1 MLLPSKNHSLV
12 DFSSEAPA
20 GATMWKFEP
29 QGVAVVLTR
38 RCQGRLTGAL
48 AQKWRPYFGVSKEN
62 PHESTQFS
70 SFDQSNCMQYHAIKL
85 HFFILV
91 QGWPCIRVRVSD
103 LLGGMFLICLLRA
116 QQCSSKMVCAA
127 CGGMNTVS
135 IFFRSPFLSALIWP
149 MCWVSFCLQKTCNM

>member
-29 QGVAVVLTR
+29 QGVAVILTR

-62 PHESTQFS
+62 PHESTEFS
-70 SFDQSNCMQYHAIKL
+70 PFDQSNCMQYHDYHAIQL

-91 QGWPCIRVRVSD
+91 QGWPCIRVSVGSTWRNVFD
-103 LLGGMFLICLLRA
+103 LF
-116 QQCSSKMVCAA
+116 AA
-127 CGGMNTVS
+127 GPTV
-135 IFFRSPFLSALIWP
+135 
-149 MCWVSFCLQKTCNM
+149 